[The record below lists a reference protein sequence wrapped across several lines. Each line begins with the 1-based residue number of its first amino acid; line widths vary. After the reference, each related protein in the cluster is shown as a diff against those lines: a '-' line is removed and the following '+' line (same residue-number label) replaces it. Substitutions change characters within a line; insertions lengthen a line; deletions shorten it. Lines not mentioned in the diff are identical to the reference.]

1 MKITTSF
8 LIEMEEKVNEM
19 DTPPSPNPQKVS
31 EAIFEDW
38 EVNHALSYLNEGL
51 ERGGFQ
57 KRVFPR
63 RIGRGPGKNSPGL
76 GFIIDGEFGTD
87 IAKLLNKGD
96 ESSESHPGKKGSMG
110 MVEDLADGIM
120 DDGRHL
126 FEMWVIDYGHL
137 FIEDMD
143 VGREIFYQMVAQGYQ
158 DIFDDTQIED
168 WFYMG

>member
-1 MKITTSF
+1 MKIPTSF

-96 ESSESHPGKKGSMG
+96 EESESNTGTKGNKG
-110 MVEDLADGIM
+110 MVEELRE
-120 DDGRHL
+120 GRM
-126 FEMWVIDYGHL
+126 EERGQRCARWD
-137 FIEDMD
+137 
-143 VGREIFYQMVAQGYQ
+143 R
-158 DIFDDTQIED
+158 
-168 WFYMG
+168 